1 MCRQK
6 ILLLILYTI
15 AILTLGFLLANDYGQ
30 TWDDAVEAFYGRVVS
45 KAYEGSEEYYKYQFQ
60 SYFGSSYYLVQYQQL
75 N

>member
-15 AILTLGFLLANDYGQ
+15 AILTLGFLLANDYGH
-30 TWDDAVEAFYGRVVS
+30 
-45 KAYEGSEEYYKYQFQ
+45 YKYQFQ